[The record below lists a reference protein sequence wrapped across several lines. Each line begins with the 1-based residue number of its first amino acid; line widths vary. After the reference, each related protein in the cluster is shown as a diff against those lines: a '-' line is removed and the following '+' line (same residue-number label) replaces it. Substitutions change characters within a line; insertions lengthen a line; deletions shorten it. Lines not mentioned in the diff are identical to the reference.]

1 MISLRPFPT
10 LPIEIRPAAI
20 RREAE
25 FAMGAVREVCAV
37 VEAIRTGPSFGKV
50 RKPDG
55 SLATAADFVAQ
66 LIYTQRLVDFDSTA
80 VLVAEEDGQALRGF
94 PAGFRSSVANKVQLF
109 APRPYRNRFARWI
122 QAERSVYRDHY
133 WGSDPV
139 DVTTEFVKGGQYAT
153 SLFRVEDGQVKVSVI
168 GCPRLRLPDS
178 PEENVGELLVA
189 ASGYGAWHCGLS
201 HGSKFLPFRVSQ
213 RHSLGESVYVRP
225 LRDMPRR
232 PTDQDNHLVKAC
244 LRVFGRAARGERAV
258 SPIRYAMIASGMGD
272 FLLNFRLACIP
283 FAFYVHDHG
292 PWIPFMEAA
301 GGMMTDLW
309 GNPLDVSNPP
319 FLSRNYGVLATNGP
333 VLHHTLLGMFRQIA
347 YRVLPEGEVPPLPRM
362 RS

>member
-1 MISLRPFPT
+1 MVLLRPFPS
-10 LPIEIRPAAI
+10 LPIEIRSAVI
-20 RREAE
+20 RRAAE
-25 FAMGAVREVCAV
+25 FAVGTVREACTV
-37 VEAIRTGPSFGKV
+37 VEEIRTHPPFGQV

-55 SLATAADFVAQ
+55 SLVTAADFIAQ
-66 LIYTQRLVDFDSTA
+66 LIYTQRLVDFDPTA
-80 VLVAEEDGQALRGF
+80 VLVAEEDGQALREF
-94 PAGFRSSVANKVQLF
+94 PAGFRSSVASKVQLF
-109 APRPYRNRFARWI
+109 APRPYRNRFTRWI
-122 QAERSVYRDHY
+122 QAERSVHRTSY

-168 GCPRLRLPDS
+168 GCPRLRLSDS
-178 PEENVGELLVA
+178 PEENLGELLVA
-189 ASGYGAWHCGLS
+189 ASGCGAWHCGLS
-201 HGSKFLPFRVSQ
+201 HGNEFLPFRVSQ
-213 RHSLGESVYVRP
+213 RHSLEESIYVRP
-225 LRDMPRR
+225 LRDIPRR

-283 FAFYVHDHG
+283 SAFYVHDHG

-301 GGMMTDLW
+301 GGMITDLW
-309 GNPLDVSNPP
+309 GKPLDVSNPP
-319 FLSRNYGVLATNGP
+319 FLSSNYGVLATNGP
-333 VLHHTLLGMFRQIA
+333 ALHHTLLGMFREIA
-347 YRVLPEGEVPPLPRM
+347 YRVLPSGSVPPWPRM